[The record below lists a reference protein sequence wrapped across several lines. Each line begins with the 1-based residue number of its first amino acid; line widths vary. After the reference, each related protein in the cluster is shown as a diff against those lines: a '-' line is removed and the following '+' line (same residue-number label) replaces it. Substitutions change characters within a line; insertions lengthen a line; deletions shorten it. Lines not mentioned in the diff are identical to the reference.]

1 MRLKAGDPTVFG
13 RLDEELDALTAAGI
27 SYQIIP
33 GITAASA
40 AVANIGQSL
49 TKRGRNSSL
58 RILTGHDIDGFAA
71 HDWNELAKHD
81 ATAVIYMGK
90 KASTFIRGRLLM
102 HGASDTTPI
111 TIVENAS
118 RPDQKI
124 LSTTLLGLPDVI
136 SSAEVDGPAVIM
148 LGLTPRAALSEIETI
163 HTQETELA

>member
-1 MRLKAGDPTVFG
+1 M
-13 RLDEELDALTAAGI
+13 DALTDAGI
-27 SYQIIP
+27 PFGIVP

-40 AVANIGQSL
+40 AAASIGQSL

-58 RILTGHDIDGFAA
+58 RILTGHDVDGFAN
-71 HDWNELAKHD
+71 HDWVELAKPG

-90 KASTFIRGRLLM
+90 KASAFLRGRLLM
-102 HGASDTTPI
+102 FGAADTTPI

-136 SSAEVDGPAVIM
+136 SGAAVDGPAVIM
-148 LGLTPRAALSEIETI
+148 LGLSPRAALDAIETEDF
-163 HTQETELA
+163 QETEFA